1 MNDILLVVEGN
12 GEINVLL
19 FSFSILLGNVIFF
32 ECDSK
37 QGFSSG
43 EVKKWVRFGLDW
55 VVIVLNFFCFCYI
68 VICLYFVKL
77 YCFNVRNM
85 LIFWKIKCLDVV
97 G

>member
-37 QGFSSG
+37 
-43 EVKKWVRFGLDW
+43 
-55 VVIVLNFFCFCYI
+55 
-68 VICLYFVKL
+68 
-77 YCFNVRNM
+77 
-85 LIFWKIKCLDVV
+85 
-97 G
+97 